1 MSLEFDATYRDGA
14 LHPAE
19 PLNLPNNAPVR
30 VVILPAAA
38 PLAIPPTKPLITA
51 EEFDAIV
58 EKHSFSAPPLP
69 ENFSRADIYSDH
81 D

>member
-19 PLNLPNNAPVR
+19 PLDLPNNAPVR
-30 VVILPAAA
+30 VVVLPAAA
-38 PLAIPPTKPLITA
+38 PLAIPPTKPLITV
-51 EEFDAIV
+51 EEFDAIFANNR
-58 EKHSFSAPPLP
+58 FSAPPLP
-69 ENFSRADIYSDH
+69 DDFSRADIYSDH